1 MGKLR
6 IGCIFAGNV
15 FNHLSAAEEWWHFFQ
30 DGALSVKSADSHWTA
45 KLVGAKGKK
54 VCVQILNVHLNM
66 WKALGTVNNNNG
78 SLCSVANLVGIGGNF
93 FYRVC
98 NSKYV
103 ANMGNC
109 NELCLC
115 RNLGLPFAFVNYAV
129 VCTFKEDKLCFL
141 CAADHLP
148 GKQV

>member
-15 FNHLSAAEEWWHFFQ
+15 FNHLSTAEEWWHFFQ
-30 DGALSVKSADSHWTA
+30 DGHLSVKSAYSHWTA

-54 VCVQILNVHLNM
+54 VCVQFLYVYRNVG
-66 WKALGTVNNNNG
+66 KALGTVHKNNG
-78 SLCSVANLVGIGGNF
+78 TFCTISNLVGIGGNF

-103 ANMGNC
+103 ANMGNG
-109 NELCLC
+109 NKLCLC
-115 RNLGLPFAFVNYAV
+115 RNLGFPFAFVNYSV
-129 VCTFKEDKLCFL
+129 VAAFKEDKTCFL
-141 CAADHLP
+141 CPAHHLP
-148 GKQV
+148 GKKV